1 MRQRWWPNEVGVQD
15 LAWSVGCVLWGSAFF
30 VHCLSPPRNIN
41 RYWMKCWGRKLTVEW
56 PLIQGGS
63 SDTLSCF
70 MLRNRDRLL
79 LGEPLG
85 SSADCI
91 FVFKRLCHYNCYKHL
106 QTVSEKHHHDD
117 KIVSRICT
125 SWNFKRIKK
134 CFLFTFNQG
143 STSSCTE
150 EPPTLDLSKIPAQL
164 LIPSEDLNLQ
174 DILGRVNCPNFSF
187 LSMFLLL

>member
-1 MRQRWWPNEVGVQD
+1 MCRNLDEMLGEKTYCGV
-15 LAWSVGCVLWGSAFF
+15 AS
-30 VHCLSPPRNIN
+30 HP
-41 RYWMKCWGRKLTVEW
+41 
-56 PLIQGGS
+56 GGS
-63 SDTLSCF
+63 SDTLSFF

-91 FVFKRLCHYNCYKHL
+91 FVFKRLCHYNCYKHI

-117 KIVSRICT
+117 KIVSRIRT
-125 SWNFKRIKK
+125 SWKFKRIKK

-187 LSMFLLL
+187 LSMFFLLQFVLLFFTRVEEKVDLVFQKSLTITC